1 MAELKKLQENGT
13 DIYPVTLEDVVFD
26 SDGNTLPDKYQTKE
40 DNILNTTNKTI
51 TGAINELKNEVL
63 SLQEELNGQR
73 LRGIEIANS
82 LLEKL

>member
-26 SDGNTLPDKYQTKE
+26 TDGNSISTKYQTKT
-40 DNILNTTNKTI
+40 DNTLNTTDKTI
-51 TGAINELKNEVL
+51 IGAINELKNEVL